1 MRAQLATP
9 DARFVGPGGI
19 ARWIRNP
26 LPERRLNVV
35 LVSVESLSAE
45 YSGSY
50 GRKDTLTPQ
59 LDALAQHSL
68 VFSDLWATGTRTVRG
83 LEALSLSVPPTPG
96 ESIVK
101 RERNE
106 GLFTLGEV
114 FRGKGYDAQ
123 FLYGGYGAFDNMN
136 HFFGSNGYEV
146 HDRTEIADKDIHHA
160 NIWGVADED
169 LYTMA
174 MKRFDADAAAGRPF
188 FAHVMTTSNHR
199 PYTFPAGRGPWPQG
213 RRESAVAYTDWAI
226 GDFLRRA
233 STHAW
238 FRHTLF
244 VITADHCA
252 SSGGIAALPAF
263 RYRIPLWIYAP
274 GGQVEAGRFERM
286 TSQIDIPP
294 TVLGLL
300 GMDYYSQFYGV
311 DVMQQPPGRE
321 RAFIGNYQLLGYLR
335 GGKLVQLSPHR
346 KTETLK
352 PAYDRDQPQPS
363 LADDPAL
370 TLQAIS
376 NYQTA
381 AEAFA
386 SGGMRM
392 PERAPAPVAAA
403 ASPAPGRSS
412 PR

>member
-1 MRAQLATP
+1 M
-9 DARFVGPGGI
+9 
-19 ARWIRNP
+19 
-26 LPERRLNVV
+26 
-35 LVSVESLSAE
+35 
-45 YSGSY
+45 
-50 GRKDTLTPQ
+50 
-59 LDALAQHSL
+59 
-68 VFSDLWATGTRTVRG
+68 
-83 LEALSLSVPPTPG
+83 
-96 ESIVK
+96 
-101 RERNE
+101 
-106 GLFTLGEV
+106 

-174 MKRFDADAAAGRPF
+174 LRRFDADAAAGRPF

-392 PERAPAPVAAA
+392 PERLPEPARPLGSQAMARGSA
-403 ASPAPGRSS
+403 R
-412 PR
+412 